1 MTATTRQAL
10 IQALQLRG
18 FSLVADLPKPVKV
31 VKRRELH
38 ADDAVFMEID
48 TEALAAY
55 GARP

>member
-1 MTATTRQAL
+1 MTAPTRQAL
-10 IQALQLRG
+10 IQALQSRG
-18 FSLVADLPKPVKV
+18 FLLVADLPKPVKV

-48 TEALAAY
+48 TEVLAAY